1 VLAAM
6 LLNPCG
12 WVLAA
17 PVRSTA
23 QDAPV
28 VFRSGVEVVTVA
40 VAVRDRRGRVV
51 RGLGKDDFEILDT
64 GVAAPV
70 QDFFVGDSP
79 ISLGVL
85 LDISGSMAIGGN
97 IDRARDAVAVAT
109 MNLGQAGDEASLFT
123 FDSKL
128 QEVVPF
134 TEDLARLRRVAL
146 EGTPWGVTSLYDAIH
161 STAQSVGERANRHR
175 AVLVITDG
183 VDTGSRMSP
192 GEVSAIASAID
203 VPVYLLVVVNPLD
216 HPGGAFEAK
225 ASDGQEAAR
234 SGLADLSRWTG
245 GDLRVASVPAHLSL
259 AVRDL
264 FMELRHQYLITFQP
278 GSRAGWHPIEV
289 KTRKKNLVVHA
300 RSGYVS
306 SPARSDRS

>member
-1 VLAAM
+1 M
-6 LLNPCG
+6 
-12 WVLAA
+12 
-17 PVRSTA
+17 
-23 QDAPV
+23 
-28 VFRSGVEVVTVA
+28 FRTGVEVVTVA
-40 VAVRDRRGRVV
+40 AAVRDRRGRVV
-51 RGLGKDDFEILDT
+51 RGLGRDDFEVLDT
-64 GVAAPV
+64 GVVAPI

-109 MNLGQAGDEASLFT
+109 MNLSQAGDEASLFT

-146 EGTPWGVTSLYDAIH
+146 EGKPWGVTSLYDAIH
-161 STAQSVGERANRHR
+161 ATAQSVGTRLNRHR

-183 VDTGSRMSP
+183 VDTGSTLSP
-192 GEVSAIASAID
+192 GQVSAVASGID

-225 ASDGQEAAR
+225 ASAGQAASR
-234 SGLADLSRWTG
+234 SALADLSRWTG

-264 FMELRHQYLITFQP
+264 FLELRHQYLLTFQP

-289 KTRKKNLVVHA
+289 RTRKKNAVVHA

-306 SPARSDRS
+306 SPMRNGRS